1 MIKSSDLKNKFS
13 ISPEA
18 ESLLNLATSKL
29 NLSARSYLKIL
40 KVSRTIADLDS
51 SKDIKPNH
59 ISEALQ
65 YRQKND
71 FQ

>member
-18 ESLLNLATSKL
+18 ENLLNLATNKL
-29 NLSARSYLKIL
+29 DLSARSYLKIL

>member
-18 ESLLNLATSKL
+18 ANLLNLATNKL
-29 NLSARSYLKIL
+29 DLSARSYLKIL